1 MDELTAR
8 KRELYR
14 AYDEAALRIL
24 MDRLSEEQGEL
35 LLEELRALPAREA
48 SLPAGETRAV
58 LETLALCGRKK
69 RASMRRSAALR
80 ACGRVAAVLLVLGSL
95 AGYAS
100 FTASAN
106 HERQANAGKSG
117 CSAPLKQDE
126 AAGEQPPEEEK
137 GEDSRNE
144 VRETA
149 H

>member
-1 MDELTAR
+1 MDDLASR
-8 KRELYR
+8 KNELYR

-24 MDRLSEEQGEL
+24 MDRYGEDQGGRL
-35 LLEELRALPAREA
+35 LAELRAIPEEETAV
-48 SLPAGETRAV
+48 PGGEERAV
-58 LETLALCGRKK
+58 TDTLARCAKQK
-69 RASMRRSAALR
+69 RASLRRSAALR
-80 ACGRVAAVLLVLGSL
+80 ACCKAAAVLLVLGSL